1 MKKFVTFLFI
11 MLFCFQSTWGQE
23 KLSFLKKDP
32 FLAGALS
39 FYNPGL
45 GQFYVGD
52 TESGMLF
59 WVGENILFFSALLM
73 VTDISFKLKKD
84 FGFEFKIKQKSNLSD
99 GKVATAIGLGIG
111 FLFLHIYNIIHAV
124 DAAKDYNRQLEE
136 RFLSNSNDVPFGIA
150 IREDSA
156 MFILRQR
163 F

>member
-1 MKKFVTFLFI
+1 M
-11 MLFCFQSTWGQE
+11 MLLSVQSVWCQE
-23 KLSFLKKDP
+23 KLSYLKKDP

-45 GQFYVGD
+45 GQYYVGD

-59 WVGENILFFSALLM
+59 WAGENILFFSALLM

-84 FGFEFKIKQKSNLSD
+84 FGFEFKIEQKSNLSD
-99 GKVATAIGLGIG
+99 GRIATAIGLGVG

-124 DAAKDYNRQLEE
+124 NGAKDFNKRLED
-136 RFLSNSNDVPFGIA
+136 RFFSNSDDIPFGIA
-150 IREDSA
+150 INQDST
-156 MFILRQR
+156 MLIIRQR

>member
-1 MKKFVTFLFI
+1 MKKLVTSLFI
-11 MLFCFQSTWGQE
+11 MLFLFQSSWGQE

-84 FGFEFKIKQKSNLSD
+84 FGFEFKIEQKSNLSD
-99 GKVATAIGLGIG
+99 GRVATAIGLGIG

-124 DAAKDYNRQLEE
+124 DGAKDYNKRLEE
-136 RFLSNSNDVPFGIA
+136 RFLSRSNDVPFGIV
-150 IREDSA
+150 IHQGST
-156 MFILRQR
+156 MLTVRQR